1 MCYKGSSVFLCKSPG
16 RWKWGSLWDLLC
28 LRGQKLKGEWT
39 LVGKC
44 LTPGQGDGEGLT
56 PGQGDGEGLTP
67 GQGDGEGLTPGQG
80 DVTGREGLTGNK
92 RPHGFCTLTGV
103 NNSSTY
109 HNMIPDVLQV
119 LVKLYPTWL
128 KISSFFLQ
136 NFQKVCPSRLI
147 WFWNLTS
154 GMRNL
159 ESTITILNS
168 GQHRGKN
175 CVLYYVKLSTLIL

>member
-44 LTPGQGDGEGLT
+44 LTS
-56 PGQGDGEGLTP
+56 
-67 GQGDGEGLTPGQG
+67 GQG

-128 KISSFFLQ
+128 KISSFFQQ
-136 NFQKVCPSRLI
+136 NFQKVFPSKLI
-147 WFWNLTS
+147 WLWNLTS

-168 GQHRGKN
+168 GQHGGKN
-175 CVLYYVKLSTLIL
+175 CCIMWSCPHSFYSFH